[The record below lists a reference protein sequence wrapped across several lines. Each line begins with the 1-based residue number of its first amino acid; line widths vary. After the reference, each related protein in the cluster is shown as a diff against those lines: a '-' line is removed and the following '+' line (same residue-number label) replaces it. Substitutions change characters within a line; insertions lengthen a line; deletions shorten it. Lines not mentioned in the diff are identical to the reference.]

1 MAHTENSGEG
11 GVSSNSQSTYT
22 TPNSL
27 TAGDI
32 IESNKVM
39 FSALTE
45 VLQTTLT
52 SMGNQLHEHS
62 KCQMEQVNKLT
73 EAVNQMTSLHN
84 VNKLVA
90 RSIDDPENS
99 DNSDS
104 GEDDEVNDGQNRVT
118 IHQTDRSLYHETDL
132 AASFLSHQETSSSSV
147 AATGKPED
155 DPMMGSVFK
164 ELSESYNQANEYW
177 GELASAETTKVVS
190 VAFKETLSESA
201 YKNLLTKVTL
211 SENCKFAQAKLV
223 NPLVFAS
230 VSPSVRSAD
239 KKLQEVQRSMSK
251 MTGCFIKLP
260 SQLPNILKTNGDHK
274 DEKLKVIQTILD
286 GIKMSGRANQN
297 LVKRKKLK

>member
-1 MAHTENSGEG
+1 M
-11 GVSSNSQSTYT
+11 
-22 TPNSL
+22 
-27 TAGDI
+27 
-32 IESNKVM
+32 
-39 FSALTE
+39 
-45 VLQTTLT
+45 
-52 SMGNQLHEHS
+52 
-62 KCQMEQVNKLT
+62 
-73 EAVNQMTSLHN
+73 
-84 VNKLVA
+84 
-90 RSIDDPENS
+90 
-99 DNSDS
+99 
-104 GEDDEVNDGQNRVT
+104 NDGQNRVT
-118 IHQTDRSLYHETDL
+118 IHEADCSLYHETNL

-177 GELASAETTKVVS
+177 GELASAEATKVVS
-190 VAFKETLSESA
+190 VSFKETLSESA